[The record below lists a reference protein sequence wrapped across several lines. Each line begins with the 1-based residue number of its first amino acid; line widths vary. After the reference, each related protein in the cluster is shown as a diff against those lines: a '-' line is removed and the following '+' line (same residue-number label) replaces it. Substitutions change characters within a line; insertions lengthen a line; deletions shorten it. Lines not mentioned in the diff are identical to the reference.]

1 MPYSTLV
8 CLDDLTRIDTWPTS
22 ELVFDLV
29 RLPIF
34 HATGL
39 NIGRGV
45 HRGQASNLLP
55 GFSLATFRQ
64 LCVADGE
71 HRTWQQLQHTVPPAA
86 AEHLLAHLPA
96 DALVLGHAMPPWLL
110 GLLDGADIAYI
121 DLRQSPLRFGSD
133 LVVGLRSNRPQLHA
147 AASALALSA
156 EQLLAESN
164 LMAARL
170 RLQRRTEG
178 RLRLPNNPC
187 VFVGQTED
195 DAALVGQDGHPMR
208 VSDYGPILAQLAS
221 TGPLLYLPHPRAG
234 DFARIERDAIER
246 AVGRQVPLCELDT
259 YDLLACDDE
268 LTLIGLNAGALQE
281 AAWFGRQAYAL
292 CPLPATPV
300 FGQDSFGQ
308 GWLQIAP
315 STLMHPTL
323 WARLLEA
330 PVAAHAPA
338 PQAQPNL
345 LRELMNDWWGH
356 AEATQR
362 GHGAMRT
369 AFALAGGQRQA
380 DALRRCETELAST
393 RAQVDRLGAEVARL
407 TALVDRQNRRQA
419 RGDGLDADHSAGL
432 PAAARQRRASPPRK
446 ASAAA

>member
-8 CLDDLTRIDTWPTS
+8 CLDDLTRLDTWPTS
-22 ELVFDLV
+22 EMVFDLV

-34 HATGL
+34 QATGL

-45 HRGQASNLLP
+45 HRGQASNLSA
-55 GFSLATFRQ
+55 GFSLAAFRA
-64 LCVADGE
+64 LCQTDGE
-71 HRTWQQLQHTVPPAA
+71 FRTWQQLQHSVPAA
-86 AEHLLAHLPA
+86 AAEYLMAHLPA

-110 GLLDGADIAYI
+110 TLLTQADIAYI
-121 DLRQSPLRFGSD
+121 DLRQSPLRFGQD
-133 LVVGLRSNRPQLHA
+133 LIMGLRTNRPALHA
-147 AASALALSA
+147 AASSLALSA

-195 DAALVGQDGHPMR
+195 DAALVGADGHPMR
-208 VSDYGPILAQLAS
+208 ASDYGHILAQLAT
-221 TGPLLYLPHPRAG
+221 TGPMLYLPHPHAG
-234 DFARIERDAIER
+234 DFARIERAAIER
-246 AVGRQVPLCELDT
+246 AVGREVPLCELDT

-268 LTLIGLNAGALQE
+268 LTLIGLSAGALQE

-292 CPLPATPV
+292 CPLPATPA
-300 FGQDSFGQ
+300 FGTDSAGQ
-308 GWLQIAP
+308 GWLQMAP
-315 STLMHPTL
+315 SRLMDPTL
-323 WARLLEA
+323 WALLLDA
-330 PVAAHAPA
+330 PVPAQAHP
-338 PQAQPNL
+338 PVAQPNL

-380 DALRRCETELAST
+380 DALRRCENELAST
-393 RAQVDRLGAEVARL
+393 REQLDRVRAEVARL
-407 TALVDRQNRRQA
+407 TVLVERQQRRQA
-419 RGDGLDADHSAGL
+419 RGELSDGVDSGALSG
-432 PAAARQRRASPPRK
+432 AARQRRNSPTRK